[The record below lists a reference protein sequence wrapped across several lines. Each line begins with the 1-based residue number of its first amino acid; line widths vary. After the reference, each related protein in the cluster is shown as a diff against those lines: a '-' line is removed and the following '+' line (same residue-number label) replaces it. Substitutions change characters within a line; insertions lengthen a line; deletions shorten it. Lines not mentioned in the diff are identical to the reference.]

1 MLGPLVVRD
10 ADTDLP
16 GAGTTLSIISG
27 KADMVDPSIS
37 RHIWISTSLRPH
49 PGCVRAYSSCVWTR
63 VAAAGPMLFHRFILK
78 DAVDGDGYWISVW
91 VSNTPDFDT
100 HELVIRRP

>member
-27 KADMVDPSIS
+27 KADMVDTTIS
-37 RHIWISTSLRPH
+37 RHMWISSSLRPH
-49 PGCVRAYSSCVWTR
+49 LGGGRAY
-63 VAAAGPMLFHRFILK
+63 AGCI
-78 DAVDGDGYWISVW
+78 
-91 VSNTPDFDT
+91 
-100 HELVIRRP
+100 